1 MHFFFFNYTK
11 DLIIQST
18 KQIKITFER
27 NFETFS
33 VDKFDP
39 CLVRVGQYKEC

>member
-11 DLIIQST
+11 DLIQST

-33 VDKFDP
+33 VDK
-39 CLVRVGQYKEC
+39 V

>member
-1 MHFFFFNYTK
+1 MHFFFFNYAK

-33 VDKFDP
+33 VDK
-39 CLVRVGQYKEC
+39 V